1 VDDFVQIKVAAD
13 VVVVVEYEAVL
24 SLGLVDAVEL
34 LMKVKKKLT

>member
-13 VVVVVEYEAVL
+13 VVVVVVEYEAVL

-34 LMKVKKKLT
+34 LMKE